1 MRTIPRV
8 AVATRSP
15 STVTRVQC
23 ALYRVPLTQP
33 VSDAK
38 VATGRQRPLGDIDV
52 VVARIAT
59 ADGLEG
65 LGFTY
70 SKRAGGPALFAH
82 ARQLGPLLIGEDSLD
97 ISRIWEKLLW
107 AAASVGRQGVAVQS
121 LAAFDVALYDR
132 KAKLA
137 GLPLAKLLGSH
148 RASVRCYDT
157 TVGFLSAKLD
167 TVVAASERSLARGMG
182 GIKMKVGG
190 EPDEDVARVA
200 ALRAALGERV
210 AIMVDANQ
218 AWDRATARRI
228 GRRLEEYA
236 LTWIE
241 EPLDAYDVRGHAA
254 LRATLNTPI
263 ATGEML
269 SSATDLRRFLEGD
282 AVDVIQPDALRIGG
296 ITPYRRVSDLADELG
311 VTVAP
316 HFATQLHVHLAAC
329 QPREGWVEWFDWL
342 DPLFQERLEL
352 QDGRLVVPD
361 RPGLGLALSPR
372 ASEWLVSSA
381 ELPEA

>member
-1 MRTIPRV
+1 MT
-8 AVATRSP
+8 VATRAP
-15 STVTRVQC
+15 STVTRVRC
-23 ALYRVPLTQP
+23 ALYRVPLKEP

-38 VATGRQRPLGDIDV
+38 VTTGRQRPLGDVDV
-52 VVARIAT
+52 VVAHVAT

-65 LGFTY
+65 LGFSY

-82 ARQLGPLLIGEDSLD
+82 AKQIAPLLVGEDALD
-97 ISRIWEKLLW
+97 TGRIWEKLLW

-121 LAAFDVALYDR
+121 LAAFDVALHDR

-137 GLPLAKLLGSH
+137 GISLAKLLGSH
-148 RASVRCYDT
+148 RDAVRCYDT
-157 TVGFLSAKLD
+157 TVGFLSAKLE
-167 TVVAASERSLARGMG
+167 TVIAASERSLARGMG
-182 GIKMKVGG
+182 GIKLKVGG
-190 EPDEDVARVA
+190 EPREDVARVA
-200 ALRAALGERV
+200 ALRKALGGDV

-218 AWDRATARRI
+218 AWDRAAAKRI
-228 GRRLEEYA
+228 GRRLEEYD

-241 EPLDAYDVRGHAA
+241 EPLDAYDIKGHAA
-254 LRATLNTPI
+254 LRDALDTPI

-269 SSATDLRRFLEGD
+269 SSATDLRRLLEAD
-282 AVDVIQPDALRIGG
+282 AVDVIQPDAVRIGG

-342 DPLFQERLEL
+342 DPLFEERLTL
-352 QDGRLVVPD
+352 RDGRVVVPD
-361 RPGLGLALSPR
+361 RPGLGLTLSAR
-372 ASEWLVSSA
+372 SREWLVDSA
-381 ELPEA
+381 DLPEG

>member
-1 MRTIPRV
+1 MT
-8 AVATRSP
+8 VATRSP
-15 STVTRVQC
+15 STVTRVRC
-23 ALYRVPLTQP
+23 ALYRVPLPEP

-38 VATGRQRPLGDIDV
+38 VTTGRQRPLGEVDV
-52 VVARIAT
+52 LVTTVAT

-65 LGFTY
+65 LGFSY

-82 ARQLGPLLIGEDSLD
+82 ARQIGPLLVGEDALD
-97 ISRIWEKLLW
+97 TGRLWEKLLW

-121 LAAFDVALYDR
+121 LAAFDVALHDR
-132 KAKLA
+132 KARLA
-137 GLPLAKLLGSH
+137 GLSLAKLLGSH
-148 RASVRCYDT
+148 RDSVRCYDT
-157 TVGFLSAKLD
+157 TVGFLSMDVA
-167 TVVAASERSLARGMG
+167 TVIERSERSLAGGMG
-182 GIKMKVGG
+182 GIKLKVGG
-190 EPDEDVARVA
+190 EARDDIARVE
-200 ALRAALGERV
+200 ALRRALGDGV

-218 AWDRATARRI
+218 AWDRATAKRV
-228 GRRLEEYA
+228 GRRLGEYG

-241 EPLDAYDVRGHAA
+241 EPLDAYDVAGHAA
-254 LRATLNTPI
+254 LREALDTPI

-269 SSATDLRRFLEGD
+269 SSAIDLRRLLDGD

-342 DPLFQERLEL
+342 DPLFEERLDVR
-352 QDGRLVVPD
+352 DGRVAVPD
-361 RPGLGLALSPR
+361 RPGLGLTLAAR
-372 ASEWLVSSA
+372 ASGWIVSA
-381 ELPEA
+381 ADLPEP